1 MKSINFIVYLVF
13 ISVFM
18 TSCKDD
24 DITVPNIEVRDRGE
38 QQEAD
43 SDSLIDYLSS
53 HYYNSDFFLTGTN
66 HKYSDIVI
74 TELAEGEDVPAGHT
88 LLIDAVETHTTTYE
102 ETDYEY
108 YVLRLNQGG
117 GESPRFTDQV
127 RVRYEGFLVETG
139 VTFDGV
145 VTPVDL
151 LMQGVGFTGGVI
163 RGWQLILP
171 QFSTSIDFAFNNG
184 IVEYNNYG
192 LGMMFLPSG
201 LAYFS
206 GTASGTLSAYS
217 NLIFK
222 FELLQ
227 YEEVDHD
234 GDGIPSYIEDFDAN
248 LDVLDDDTDED
259 LAPNYV
265 DVDDDNDGVNT
276 LDELMTMTYLEDND
290 MMPFSSEED
299 AQDFYDNN
307 AASNELLVGI
317 ELNPENSSYI
327 INTLIMVDSDNNGT
341 PDYLQEDISI
351 NYNDEEEG

>member
-1 MKSINFIVYLVF
+1 MKSIKFIVYLVF
-13 ISVFM
+13 VSIVVA
-18 TSCKDD
+18 SCKDD
-24 DITVPNIEVRDRGE
+24 DISTPNIEIRDRGE
-38 QQEAD
+38 QQLAD
-43 SDSLIDYLSS
+43 SDSLIDYLST

-66 HKYSDIVI
+66 HKYTDIVI
-74 TELAEGEDVPAGHT
+74 TELAEGEEVPAGHT
-88 LLIDAVETHTTTYE
+88 LLMDVVETYTTTYE
-102 ETDYEY
+102 ETNYEY
-108 YVLRLNQGG
+108 YILRLNQGG
-117 GESPRFTDQV
+117 GKSPRFTDQV
-127 RVRYEGFLVETG
+127 RVRYQGSLVETG
-139 VTFDGV
+139 VAFDGV
-145 VTPVDL
+145 VTPVEL
-151 LMQGVGFTGGVI
+151 LMQGVGFSGGVI

-171 QFSTSIDFAFNNG
+171 QFSTSSNFTLNNG

-206 GTASGTLSAYS
+206 GTASGSLSAYS

-265 DVDDDNDGVNT
+265 DIDDDNDGVNT
-276 LDELMTMTYLEDND
+276 LDELMAMIYSEDNN
-290 MMPFSSEED
+290 MLPFSSEES
-299 AQDFYDNN
+299 AQEFFDNN
-307 AASNELLVGI
+307 AASNELLVSI
-317 ELNPENSSYI
+317 ELNPEDSSYI

-341 PDYLQEDISI
+341 PDYLQEDIAI
-351 NYNDEEEG
+351 NYNEQG